1 MKRKAKTNLDKAVVE
16 VWQREVGQLSSR
28 NFAHRLAASED
39 LVLRLRLHR
48 KLERHK
54 GCVNTVSFNA
64 DGETLVTGSDDR
76 RVILWDWETGNVK
89 LSFHSGH
96 NNNVFQAKI
105 MPYTDD
111 RTIVTCAADGQV
123 RHAQILDCGKVETA
137 LLARHQGRAHKL
149 AIEPGSPHTFYTCG
163 EDGVVQH
170 VSFLAPGS
178 VTAVV
183 GCYWYVKG
191 CYGILKNLK
200 ILITNSASHPMAYTI
215 TSATEDMFDLRTGVA
230 TKLLSCLPMHDTHYL
245 QVIHLNAIA
254 IDPRNPNL
262 FAVAGSDAFTRLY
275 DIRKYRWDGSSDC
288 GQPADYF
295 CPEHLIAYADVGITG
310 LAFSD
315 HSELLVSYNDE
326 SIYLFTRD
334 MGLGPDP
341 VLEPPASMG
350 SDADDKV
357 SDHPAVA
364 SQSAMDA
371 IESAGPQVYK
381 GHRNCETVKGVSFYG
396 PGCEYVVSGSDCG
409 RIFIWRK
416 KDGQLIRVMEADK
429 HIVNCI
435 ESHPH
440 TAVLA
445 SSGIEKDI
453 KIWTP
458 TASERATLPAN
469 IEQLLTRFPGF
480 NEYKT
485 RSLCQ
490 IFMPVQGILM
500 EKKVL
505 IPVTSLEKVKVGH
518 RRFRFYNLYDE
529 DDTEDE
535 DDDDYYYSDG
545 VVFDD
550 NGDGND
556 IEDLLYQLFS
566 LRRERQSPEH
576 NEENSSS
583 TEARELL
590 QFILTYNAN
599 SDGPSDDEGNASGS
613 EDPFS

>member
-28 NFAHRLAASED
+28 NFARRLAASED
-39 LVLRLRLHR
+39 LVLRLCLHR

-54 GCVNTVSFNA
+54 GCVNTVSFSA

-149 AIEPGSPHTFYTCG
+149 AIEPGSPYIFYTCG
-163 EDGVVQH
+163 VDGLVQH
-170 VSFLAPGS
+170 
-178 VTAVV
+178 
-183 GCYWYVKG
+183 
-191 CYGILKNLK
+191 
-200 ILITNSASHPMAYTI
+200 
-215 TSATEDMFDLRTGVA
+215 FDLRTRVA
-230 TKLLSCLPMHDTHYL
+230 TKLLTCLPVHDTHYL

-275 DIRKYRWDGSSDC
+275 DIRKYRWDGSSDF

-295 CPEHLIAYADVGITG
+295 CPEHLIADADVGITG

-315 HSELLVSYNDE
+315 HSELLVSYNNE
-326 SIYLFTRD
+326 NIYLFTRD
-334 MGLGPDP
+334 MGLGHDP
-341 VLEPPASMG
+341 VLEPPASTG
-350 SDADDKV
+350 SDIDDKG
-357 SDHPAVA
+357 SDHLSVA
-364 SQSAMDA
+364 SQSMMDT
-371 IESAGPQVYK
+371 IENCGPRVYK

-416 KDGQLIRVMEADK
+416 KDGQLIWVMEADK
-429 HIVNCI
+429 DVVNCI

-469 IEQLLTRFPGF
+469 IKQVCLNCSE
-480 NEYKT
+480 
-485 RSLCQ
+485 
-490 IFMPVQGILM
+490 
-500 EKKVL
+500 
-505 IPVTSLEKVKVGH
+505 
-518 RRFRFYNLYDE
+518 
-529 DDTEDE
+529 
-535 DDDDYYYSDG
+535 
-545 VVFDD
+545 
-550 NGDGND
+550 
-556 IEDLLYQLFS
+556 IE
-566 LRRERQSPEH
+566 P
-576 NEENSSS
+576 
-583 TEARELL
+583 
-590 QFILTYNAN
+590 
-599 SDGPSDDEGNASGS
+599 
-613 EDPFS
+613 